1 MHFMHTV
8 CNHFII
14 YIKFN
19 MSMDEVN
26 EVSQT
31 SSFSIFL
38 LWIKQL
44 SDKVANVISCK
55 FMNLYI
61 RNFVGICFGLVFI
74 DTCFLSLRNVW
85 ISNELLNAKG
95 RKLIYNG
102 YHSEREQIKWRNS

>member
-61 RNFVGICFGLVFI
+61 GNFVGICFWLVFI
-74 DTCFLSLRNVW
+74 DTCFLFK
-85 ISNELLNAKG
+85 ECLNKQWTLKCQ
-95 RKLIYNG
+95 RKKINL
-102 YHSEREQIKWRNS
+102 